1 MPLSNKLDHRRETP
15 HRNFARNSIE
25 QSLNKARKRCNS
37 NDLNSTFEIVAGEL
51 RARLGVGSALI
62 DARAGHEARGV
73 KAGPGQKAKQHAQ
86 PHVSDHAPPVWRA
99 PEGPAGLAAVLVGG
113 GGAWPGFEPTRRAK
127 LTART
132 ARGRVATHRHTQR
145 PGTTGVE
152 GAGGTGGHGRA
163 SRSTTP
169 SRRLACGDLAG
180 GRARR
185 RPEHQR
191 CHTATTRGM
200 DGERAGRPRGG
211 RRSVGGTSDNSR
223 IYSPA
228 RRSTSCMMRPHTA
241 LTHATAAT
249 PRTRERQGRICRKSS
264 KP

>member
-113 GGAWPGFEPTRRAK
+113 GGAWPGTPEPQAPPVWRAPESPEGQAGGWWAAAGPAKETTQHQRRHKQPSNPATQTR
-127 LTART
+127 
-132 ARGRVATHRHTQR
+132 GSPPGPPRVHATSSHTQHGREAEHSTQSRVQALSAVERPRPRR
-145 PGTTGVE
+145 PGPHSG
-152 GAGGTGGHGRA
+152 
-163 SRSTTP
+163 
-169 SRRLACGDLAG
+169 
-180 GRARR
+180 R
-185 RPEHQR
+185 RPCAGCRQR
-191 CHTATTRGM
+191 
-200 DGERAGRPRGG
+200 RPG
-211 RRSVGGTSDNSR
+211 
-223 IYSPA
+223 
-228 RRSTSCMMRPHTA
+228 
-241 LTHATAAT
+241 
-249 PRTRERQGRICRKSS
+249 
-264 KP
+264 

>member
-127 LTART
+127 LAART
-132 ARGRVATHRHTQR
+132 ASG
-145 PGTTGVE
+145 
-152 GAGGTGGHGRA
+152 
-163 SRSTTP
+163 
-169 SRRLACGDLAG
+169 
-180 GRARR
+180 
-185 RPEHQR
+185 
-191 CHTATTRGM
+191 
-200 DGERAGRPRGG
+200 RAGRPRGG

-223 IYSPA
+223 NYSPA
-228 RRSTSCMMRPHTA
+228 RRSTSCMTRPHTA

>member
-113 GGAWPGFEPTRRAK
+113 GGAWPGTPEPQAPPVWRA
-127 LTART
+127 
-132 ARGRVATHRHTQR
+132 
-145 PGTTGVE
+145 PE
-152 GAGGTGGHGRA
+152 GPAG
-163 SRSTTP
+163 
-169 SRRLACGDLAG
+169 LAAVL
-180 GRARR
+180 
-185 RPEHQR
+185 
-191 CHTATTRGM
+191 
-200 DGERAGRPRGG
+200 
-211 RRSVGGTSDNSR
+211 VGGPPHTST
-223 IYSPA
+223 YSGPA
-228 RRSTSCMMRPHTA
+228 RRTERRTQRSRWTTTSATWTAFRAAPLRRLSPETTRMRPRLPSTA
-241 LTHATAAT
+241 W
-249 PRTRERQGRICRKSS
+249 S
-264 KP
+264 

>member
-113 GGAWPGFEPTRRAK
+113 GGAWPGFETTRRAK
-127 LTART
+127 LAART
-132 ARGRVATHRHTQR
+132 ASRPPAHTAARPDGARNTSEAT
-145 PGTTGVE
+145 
-152 GAGGTGGHGRA
+152 
-163 SRSTTP
+163 STTSSHATQTRGSP
-169 SRRLACGDLAG
+169 SGPPRVPATISHSTPSSGQPLSAVERPRPRQPGPHSG
-180 GRARR
+180 R
-185 RPEHQR
+185 RPCAGCHQR
-191 CHTATTRGM
+191 QPG
-200 DGERAGRPRGG
+200 
-211 RRSVGGTSDNSR
+211 
-223 IYSPA
+223 
-228 RRSTSCMMRPHTA
+228 
-241 LTHATAAT
+241 
-249 PRTRERQGRICRKSS
+249 
-264 KP
+264 

>member
-1 MPLSNKLDHRRETP
+1 M
-15 HRNFARNSIE
+15 
-25 QSLNKARKRCNS
+25 C
-37 NDLNSTFEIVAGEL
+37 
-51 RARLGVGSALI
+51 
-62 DARAGHEARGV
+62 ARAGDEACGA
-73 KAGPGQKAKQHAQ
+73 KARSGRKG
-86 PHVSDHAPPVWRA
+86 R
-99 PEGPAGLAAVLVGG
+99 
-113 GGAWPGFEPTRRAK
+113 RRAE
-127 LTART
+127 THT
-132 ARGRVATHRHTQR
+132 STPVVA
-145 PGTTGVE
+145 GVE

-169 SRRLACGDLAG
+169 SEARVWRSRGRPGPTAPGTPAEPHSNNTGPDGERAGFETTRRAEGSRRGRLAG
-180 GRARR
+180 GPPPTGTPSGPA
-185 RPEHQR
+185 PQPGTPAPGTPAAPHSNN
-191 CHTATTRGM
+191 TGP

-211 RRSVGGTSDNSR
+211 RRSIGGTSDNSR

>member
-99 PEGPAGLAAVLVGG
+99 PEGPAGLAAVPVGG
-113 GGAWPGFEPTRRAK
+113 GGAWPGFEIDHSERSS
-127 LTART
+127 
-132 ARGRVATHRHTQR
+132 RVAI
-145 PGTTGVE
+145 
-152 GAGGTGGHGRA
+152 
-163 SRSTTP
+163 S
-169 SRRLACGDLAG
+169 
-180 GRARR
+180 
-185 RPEHQR
+185 
-191 CHTATTRGM
+191 
-200 DGERAGRPRGG
+200 RAGRRTPAHTAARPAE
-211 RRSVGGTSDNSR
+211 RNARQ
-223 IYSPA
+223 PA
-228 RRSTSCMMRPHTA
+228 RAAARSRN
-241 LTHATAAT
+241 
-249 PRTRERQGRICRKSS
+249 
-264 KP
+264 